1 MSTTEKKQFKTESK
15 KMLEMMINSIYTH
28 KEIFLRELIS
38 NASDAIDKR
47 YFRSLTDTSV
57 GLDRSQYEI
66 TIEHNKDARTLTI
79 TDNGCGMTSD
89 ELENNLGTIAQSGS
103 FNFKQE
109 NGKAQDIDI
118 IGQFG
123 VGFYSAF
130 MVSDK
135 IVVRSRAI
143 GSDTAY
149 EWESEGVEGYT
160 INSCDYAPIGT
171 QVVLQIKE
179 DNENESY
186 SDFIEE
192 YKLRELVK
200 KYSNY
205 IHYPIKME
213 VEKRK
218 LKEDPENKND
228 KDKKPEYE
236 TYTEIETLNS
246 MVPLWHK
253 NPSEIKPEEYNSFYT
268 EKFYDYEAPAKVI
281 HFHTDGI
288 ISYEA
293 LLFIPKKAPYNYYS
307 KTYEKGLQLYSS
319 GVMIMDKCADLL
331 PDYFSFVKGLVDSPD
346 FTLNISRETLQHDHQ
361 LKTIAKHLEKKI
373 KGELEKLMEDDRE
386 AYEAFYKEF
395 GLQLKYGLYS
405 GYGMNKDVLQDLLMF
420 KSSNEKKFVSLKEYI
435 GRMPEGQKDIYY
447 ACAETPDAADMLPQ
461 TEAVKSKGYE
471 VLYFTEDVDEFS
483 IQMLR
488 EYESKKFVNVCDEN
502 LDISTDDEKAAL
514 KEQNESGKDLLTFV
528 KESIGDN
535 VSSVR
540 FTNTLKDHPV
550 CLSSEGG
557 ISTEMEKILS
567 KMPDA
572 ESNDKPK
579 AETVLE
585 INMNHPVAATLR
597 SLYESDK
604 DKVAEYSKILYAQA
618 RLICGLPIENPTELS
633 NLVCN
638 LMK

>member
-135 IVVRSRAI
+135 IVVRSHAI

-149 EWESEGVEGYT
+149 EWESEGVEGFT
-160 INSCDYAPIGT
+160 INPCDYAPIGT

-218 LKEDPENKND
+218 LKEDPENKDD

-471 VLYFTEDVDEFS
+471 VLYFTEDVDEFA

-502 LDISTDDEKAAL
+502 LDISSDEEKAAL

-528 KESIGDN
+528 KESIGDK

-585 INMNHPVAATLR
+585 INMNHPVAATLK
-597 SLYESDK
+597 SLYETDK

>member
-1 MSTTEKKQFKTESK
+1 MSTTEKKQFKTESR

-47 YFRSLTDTSV
+47 YFRSLTDKSA
-57 GLDRSQYEI
+57 GLDRSEYEI
-66 TIEHNKDARTLTI
+66 VIGHDKDTRTLTI
-79 TDNGCGMTSD
+79 TDNGCGMTAD
-89 ELENNLGTIAQSGS
+89 ELENNLGTIAHSGS

-109 NGKAQDIDI
+109 NGKVQDIDI

-135 IVVRSRAI
+135 IIVRSRAI
-143 GSDTAY
+143 GSDQAY
-149 EWESEGVEGYT
+149 EWESEGVDGYT
-160 INSCDYAPIGT
+160 INPCDYGPVGT
-171 QVVLQIKE
+171 QVILHIKE
-179 DNENESY
+179 DNENEKY
-186 SDFIEE
+186 SEFLEE

-205 IHYPIKME
+205 IHYPIRME

-218 LKEDPENKND
+218 LKEDPDKKDD

-236 TYTEIETLNS
+236 TYREMETLNS

-253 NPSEIKPEEYNSFYT
+253 NPSDIKPEEYNSFYT

-293 LLFIPKKAPYNYYS
+293 LLFIPKRAPFNYYT

-361 LKTIAKHLEKKI
+361 LKTIAKHIEKKI
-373 KGELEKLMEDDRE
+373 KSELSKLMEDDHE
-386 AYEAFYKEF
+386 TYEAFYKEF
-395 GLQLKYGLYS
+395 GLQLKYGLYTN
-405 GYGMNKDVLQDLLMF
+405 YGMNKDVLQDLLMF
-420 KSSNEKKFVSLKEYI
+420 KSSKEKKYVTLKEYI
-435 GRMPEGQKDIYY
+435 GRMPEGQKNIYY
-447 ACAETPDAADMLPQ
+447 ACAEAIDAADLLPQ

-471 VLYFTEDVDEFS
+471 VLYFTEDVDEFA
-483 IQMLR
+483 IQMLG
-488 EYESKKFVNVCDEN
+488 EYEGKKFINVCDEN
-502 LDISTDDEKAAL
+502 LDISTEEEKAAL
-514 KEQNESGKDLLTFV
+514 KKENESGKNLLDFM
-528 KESIGDN
+528 KETLGDKVN
-535 VSSVR
+535 SVR

-567 KMPDA
+567 RMPDA
-572 ESNDKPK
+572 ESNYKPK
-579 AETVLE
+579 AETILE
-585 INMNHPVAATLR
+585 INMNHPVAATLK
-597 SLYESDK
+597 SLYETNK
-604 DKVAEYSKILYAQA
+604 DKVAEYTKILYAQA
-618 RLICGLPIENPTELS
+618 RLICGLPIDNPTELS
-633 NLVCN
+633 NMVCN

>member
-66 TIEHNKDARTLTI
+66 TIDHNKDARTLTI

-160 INSCDYAPIGT
+160 INPCDYAPIGT

-218 LKEDPENKND
+218 LKEDPENKDD

-281 HFHTDGI
+281 HFHIDGI

-471 VLYFTEDVDEFS
+471 VLYFTEDVDEFA

-502 LDISTDDEKAAL
+502 LDISSDEEKAAL
-514 KEQNESGKDLLTFV
+514 KEQNESEKDLLTFV
-528 KESIGDN
+528 KESIGDK

-585 INMNHPVAATLR
+585 INMNHPVAATLK
-597 SLYESDK
+597 SLYETDK